1 MTYNTKTI
9 RNALS
14 VARGVSLELVH
25 DALAALAEIERAEH
39 RAHRQRAELDRK
51 LNNYILIG
59 EAYSRRAVKAEAER
73 DALRADIA
81 DIAEL
86 DARIAELEES
96 IEGDLGWRATEQR
109 WKLRAERAEAELARL
124 RVAAEI
130 GESK

>member
-14 VARGVSLELVH
+14 VARGVSLELMH
-25 DALAALAEIERAEH
+25 DALAALAEIE
-39 RAHRQRAELDRK
+39 RAELDRK

-86 DARIAELEES
+86 AAQIAELAES

>member
-14 VARGVSLELVH
+14 VASGVSLELMH
-25 DALAALAEIERAEH
+25 DALAALAEIE
-39 RAHRQRAELDRK
+39 RAELDRK

-86 DARIAELEES
+86 DARIAKLEES

>member
-14 VARGVSLELVH
+14 VARGVSLELMH
-25 DALAALAEIERAEH
+25 DALAALAEIE
-39 RAHRQRAELDRK
+39 RAELDRK

-81 DIAEL
+81 EL
-86 DARIAELEES
+86 DARIADIPLP
-96 IEGDLGWRATEQR
+96 
-109 WKLRAERAEAELARL
+109 
-124 RVAAEI
+124 
-130 GESK
+130 